1 MTSISAEILA
11 SAVPDAASE
20 LTLRGAND
28 RITIIRD
35 RYGIPHVRAASVG
48 DAFFGQGFA
57 TAQDRLWHMD
67 VDRARAYGR
76 WAELVG
82 AAGVEHDAAMRRF
95 QIAASVERDWRAL
108 SAETRAMFKSYAA
121 GVNAFIESAAALPA
135 EYALIGARAERWDA
149 KDSLAVF
156 KVRHIMMG
164 VFEGKLWR
172 ARLVNEFGAERAARL
187 FRGYQPGQ
195 LVIAPPGDEFSGD
208 FLDGADEF
216 ERGAAAIEW
225 MKDDADAGSNN
236 WALHGSRTASGKPLV
251 AGDPHRGL
259 DTPNVYYQNQIAC
272 PEFDVI
278 GLSFPGVPGFPHFGH
293 NADVAW
299 CVTHA
304 GADYQDVYVEKL
316 RESAGGGVE
325 YLYKDE
331 WKAGE
336 VRRETIAVKG
346 GESVE
351 TVVRVTEHGP
361 VIAESAD
368 GAKGLAFKYTA
379 TAAPNL
385 GFECVRRMLYA
396 QDADALD
403 ESMRDW
409 VDPCNN
415 FVFAD
420 IHGDIGYLNRGQV
433 PIRPM
438 ANAWLPVPGWTGEN
452 EWRGMIP
459 FEELARIRNPR
470 DSIIVTA
477 NNRIV
482 NDDYPHYIALDFAP
496 DYRAQRIFDRLHELD
511 KATVEDMAAIH
522 ADTVS
527 IPAQVYARFIAGMDA
542 PADDWAAVCRDIL
555 LGWDGDMSRDLAAPT
570 VYSALRAEL
579 QGIVYS
585 GILGGLYEDAMSASG
600 RGAPGHMRQMASLI
614 ASDLWSGRASLTS
627 ADGEKP
633 DWAALIAH
641 VMEQPLVFE
650 NIRRKLGADP
660 SAWTWGKVHRT
671 KPEHPLSALFPD
683 AAHLLNPP
691 SFAVS
696 GDGDTPQAGSYGAPQ
711 LYGGDNPEDAPGP
724 FTVSGTSVAR
734 YVWDTADWD
743 NSRWIVPLGASG
755 HPGSPHY
762 ADQARIWAD
771 VELIAAT
778 YSWDK
783 LEADAETVQTIIP
796 APDGDDPPEDGEP
809 EPAAPSDMPSA
820 ERQASVDAES
830 ETESAEQ
837 DAAAPSAET
846 ETAAPSA
853 QDAPGY
859 ARTPADDSRVAE
871 DSEEARRYETAAP
884 APPAAYEGSR
894 AEYGVLIERDAMV
907 EMRDGALMA
916 TDLYFPAL
924 GGARAAG
931 RFPVILERTPY
942 DKSTARQTSRAKFFA
957 RRGYAV
963 AIQDVRGRFA
973 SEGEWQP
980 FSEEAEDG
988 YDTVEWLGVQDWS
1001 DGKVGTMGDSYAGSD
1016 QAALATLDP
1025 PHLATMIVAV
1035 GASNYYHSSMR
1046 QNGALEQRFLIYC
1059 YRMAV
1064 DSPEAVADPSLRAAL
1079 RNIFENGMPEVV
1091 DKFPVIEGASILRR
1105 VPGVERWAIDL
1116 QTRGEYSD
1124 YWKRRGY
1131 APAEYYG
1138 EHADVPTLYLGG
1150 WYDSYAR
1157 NTTESYMKLSRMKES
1172 PQRLLMGP
1180 WTHGQYEITHSGDL
1194 DFGLDSHID
1203 YNDLKLAWF
1212 DHHLKGMRTAF
1223 ADSQPVRVF
1232 TMGGG
1237 DGEINGEGR
1246 LNHGG
1251 EWRNLADWPPPGTRF
1266 IPHYFRA
1273 DGALSRGEPSAEEAP
1288 STSYVFDPSD
1298 PVPTIGGGIS
1308 AANPIMEP
1316 GAYDQRGDP
1325 TRFYGSED
1333 HQPLNARADVLTFQ
1347 TPELEADVEITGPI
1361 TVKLSVSSSAPD
1373 TDFTAKLIDVYP
1385 PRADYPEGLAI
1396 NITDSIIRAR
1406 YRNGYDKPEFMEPG
1420 EIHELEF
1427 QLYPTSN
1434 IFAAGHRI
1442 RVDVSSSN
1450 WPRFDVN
1457 HNTGGP
1463 LGTDRTYDAA
1473 LQTLH
1478 HAPGAASH
1486 VILPIG

>member
-1 MTSISAEILA
+1 MTTLTADDMA
-11 SAVPDAASE
+11 SAIPDTASE
-20 LTLRGAND
+20 LTLKSPDAP
-28 RITIIRD
+28 IAVFRD
-35 RYGIPHVRAASVG
+35 GHGIPRVRAESVR

-57 TAQDRLWHMD
+57 AAQDRLWHMD
-67 VDRARAYGR
+67 CDRARARGR

-82 AAGVEHDAAMRRF
+82 ESGLEHDKTMRRF
-95 QIAASVERDWRAL
+95 QIAASVERDWDAL
-108 SAETRAMFKSYAA
+108 SQDARDMFEAYAA
-121 GVNAFIESAAALPA
+121 GVNAFMESAAALPV
-135 EYALIGARAERWDA
+135 EYSLIGARPERWDP
-149 KDSLAVF
+149 KDCLAAF

-164 VFEGKLWR
+164 VFEGKTWR

-187 FRGYQPGQ
+187 LKGYQPGQ
-195 LVIAPPGDEFSGD
+195 LVIAPPGDEYDGD
-208 FLDGADEF
+208 FLNGADEMAKAL
-216 ERGAAAIEW
+216 AAVEW
-225 MKDDADAGSNN
+225 MEDADAGSNN
-236 WALHGSRTASGKPLV
+236 WAVHGSRTASGKPLV

-272 PEFDVI
+272 PDFDVI

-293 NADVAW
+293 NDSAAW

-304 GADYQDVYVEKL
+304 GADYQDLYAEKM
-316 RESAGGGVE
+316 RAAAGGGAE
-325 YLYKDE
+325 YLYKEE
-331 WKAGE
+331 WKACE
-336 VRRETIAVKG
+336 VRRETIRVRG
-346 GESVE
+346 GETLE
-351 TVVRVTEHGP
+351 IEVRVTEHGP
-361 VIAESAD
+361 IIAQSAD
-368 GAKGLAFKYTA
+368 GTRGLAFKYTA

-385 GFECVRRMLYA
+385 GFESLLQMLYA

-403 ESMRDW
+403 ESMRNW

-420 IHGDIGYLNRGQV
+420 VHGDIGYLNRGQV

-438 ANAWLPVPGWTGEN
+438 ANAWLPVPGWTGEY

-459 FEELARIRNPR
+459 FEELARVRNPR
-470 DSIIVTA
+470 GGVIVTA

-482 NDDYPHYIALDFAP
+482 NADYPHYIALDFAP
-496 DYRAQRIFDRLHELD
+496 DYRAQRIFDRLSELD

-527 IPAQVYARFIAGMDA
+527 IPAQIYSRFIAGMDA
-542 PADDWAAVCRDIL
+542 PEDDWSAACRRAL
-555 LGWDGDMSRDLAAPT
+555 LDWDGDMSRDLVAPT
-570 VYSALRAEL
+570 IYSAVRAEL

-585 GILGGLYEDAMSASG
+585 GILGNLYAEAVSANG
-600 RGAPGHMRQMASLI
+600 RGAPGHLRQLASLI
-614 ASDLWSGRASLTS
+614 VSDLWSGRASLES
-627 ADGEKP
+627 PDGETA
-633 DWAALIAH
+633 DWQPLIAH
-641 VMEQPLVFE
+641 VMGQPLIFE
-650 NIRRKLGADP
+650 NIRRKLGEDM
-660 SAWTWGKVHRT
+660 SAWTWGSVHHT

-696 GDGDTPQAGSYGAPQ
+696 GDGDTPQAGSYAAPP
-711 LYGGDNPEDAPGP
+711 LYGGEGNGDATPGP

-734 YVWDTADWD
+734 YVWDTSDWD

-755 HPGSPHY
+755 HPASPHY
-762 ADQARIWAD
+762 ADQAAIWAD
-771 VELIAAT
+771 VKLIPAT

-783 LEADAETVQTIIP
+783 IEREAESVQTILP
-796 APDGDDPPEDGEP
+796 APADADGEAESDGRDDDDADPAAASEGMGDD
-809 EPAAPSDMPSA
+809 A
-820 ERQASVDAES
+820 RQAVAPES
-830 ETESAEQ
+830 ETAEGEDGYETPPPTSANG
-837 DAAAPSAET
+837 AK
-846 ETAAPSA
+846 
-853 QDAPGY
+853 
-859 ARTPADDSRVAE
+859 VAE
-871 DSEEARRYETAAP
+871 DSEDAARYETAAP
-884 APPAAYEGSR
+884 APPPAAYEGSR
-894 AEYGVLIERDAMV
+894 AEYGVRVERSVMV

-924 GGARAAG
+924 NGARAAG

-942 DKSTARQTSRAKFFA
+942 DKSTARQTSRGKFFA
-957 RRGYAV
+957 RRGYIV

-973 SEGEWQP
+973 SEGEWIP
-980 FSEEAEDG
+980 FSEEAKDG
-988 YDTVEWLGVQDWS
+988 FDTVEWLGVQAWS
-1001 DGKVGTMGDSYAGSD
+1001 AGKVGTMGDSYAGSD

-1035 GASNYYHSSMR
+1035 GASNYFFSSMR
-1046 QNGALEQRFLIYC
+1046 QNGALEQRFLIYS

-1064 DSPEAVADPSLRAAL
+1064 DSPEAVADPALQAAL

-1091 DKFPVIEGASILRR
+1091 DKFPIIEGASILRR

-1116 QTRGEYSD
+1116 QTRGEYAD

-1131 APAEYYG
+1131 APAEYYA

-1157 NTTESYMKLSRMKES
+1157 NTTESYAKLSAMKES

-1180 WTHGQYEITHSGDL
+1180 WTHGQYEVTHAGDI

-1203 YNDLKLAWF
+1203 YDDLKLAWF
-1212 DHHLKGMRTAF
+1212 DHHLKGMRTRA
-1223 ADSQPVRVF
+1223 ADWSAVQIF

-1237 DGEINGEGR
+1237 DGEINGERR

-1251 EWRNLADWPPPGTRF
+1251 EWRSAADWPPPGTRF
-1266 IPHYFRA
+1266 VPHYFHA
-1273 DGALSRGEPSAEEAP
+1273 DGVLSRDEPSADAPP

-1298 PVPTIGGGIS
+1298 PVPTVGGGIS

-1333 HQPLNARADVLTFQ
+1333 YQPLNARADVLTFQ

-1361 TVKLSVSSSAPD
+1361 TVRLWASSSAPD

-1406 YRNGYDKPEFMEPG
+1406 YRNGFDAPEFMEPD
-1420 EIHELEF
+1420 EIYELEF

-1434 IFAAGHRI
+1434 VFAAGHRI
-1442 RVDVSSSN
+1442 RVDISSSN

-1463 LGTDRTYDAA
+1463 LGTDRTYEAA

-1478 HAPGAASH
+1478 HAPGAASC
-1486 VILPIG
+1486 VILPVGGG